1 MSAYIKNGQGIVIN
15 TDDSQYKAIL
25 AQRALQKQ
33 SHTLCKEIDV
43 LKNELIEIKA
53 LLAQV
58 INRN

>member
-33 SHTLCKEIDV
+33 SQTLCQEIDV
-43 LKNELIEIKA
+43 LKDELMEIKA

>member
-15 TDDSQYKAIL
+15 TDDSQYRAIL

-33 SHTLCKEIDV
+33 SQTLCQEIDV
-43 LKNELIEIKA
+43 LKDELMEIKA